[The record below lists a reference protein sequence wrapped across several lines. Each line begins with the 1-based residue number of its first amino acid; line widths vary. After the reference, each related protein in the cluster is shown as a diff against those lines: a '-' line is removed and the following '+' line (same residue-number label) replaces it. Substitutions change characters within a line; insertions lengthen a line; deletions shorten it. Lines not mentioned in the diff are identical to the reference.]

1 MSLNLNK
8 LIPENLRHSHP
19 AVWAT
24 KRYYELRNHKLEKLF
39 FTATTGRSG
48 TTSLTEIF
56 KAVPDSVSYH
66 EPYPIMNE
74 QWLERASNGDEASVN
89 NYFKTVKS
97 VYIRRGAIG
106 SRYYLEA
113 NHLFLKTFISPA
125 IEEFGKRLEIIHLVR
140 PAIEVSNS
148 IYRIGNWPGTH
159 DGDKWW
165 LSYRAQNNVIG
176 IADLL
181 DNDTGLAHPFYKALW
196 YWYETEAR
204 VARYKAL
211 YPRVKFHDFSTTSF
225 NDFEKVCQL
234 FNDLGVCYDRNK
246 LSGLIG
252 TKANDIVTKK
262 GKEGLELKD
271 ALRMKDSFER
281 VLESRGMLGNLAVR
295 A

>member
-1 MSLNLNK
+1 MALNLNK
-8 LIPENLRHSHP
+8 LTTEKFRRGRP

-56 KAVPDSVSYH
+56 KAVPDSASYH
-66 EPYPIMNE
+66 EPYPIMNA
-74 QWLERASNGDEASVN
+74 QWLERASNGDEASAR

-106 SRYYLEA
+106 ARYYLEA

-125 IEEFGKRLEIIHLVR
+125 IEEFGKKLEIIHLVR
-140 PAIEVSNS
+140 PAIEVANS
-148 IYRIGNWPGTH
+148 IYRIGNWPGTQ

-165 LSYRAQNNVIG
+165 LSYHAQNNIIG

-181 DNDTGLAHPFYKALW
+181 DNDTRLAHPFYKALW

-204 VARYKAL
+204 VAQYKAL
-211 YPRVKFHDFSTTSF
+211 YPHVKFHDFNTASF
-225 NDFEKVCQL
+225 NDFEKVCRL
-234 FNDLGVCYDRNK
+234 FNDLGVCYNRNK
-246 LSGLIG
+246 LSFLIG
-252 TKANDIVTKK
+252 TKANDIVVNK

-271 ALRMKDSFER
+271 TLRMKDTFER
-281 VLESRGMLGNLAVR
+281 VLESQGILSNLVQR